1 MSIQLS
7 GSQFVLKLYLN
18 LLFVILNI
26 SMLIPSSEY
35 TLEFARSGGPGGQ
48 NVNKVSS
55 KAQLRFN
62 VGASLVLSEDQ
73 KNQVRVALKNRLT
86 NSDEILVVAE
96 DERSQ
101 IQNRELVVTRFEEL
115 IAQALHVPKKRRP
128 TRPTRSSKEKRLQ
141 SKRIISERKQSRQIR
156 DLN

>member
-1 MSIQLS
+1 MT
-7 GSQFVLKLYLN
+7 
-18 LLFVILNI
+18 
-26 SMLIPSSEY
+26 IPSSEY

-73 KNQVRVALKNRLT
+73 KNRVREILKNRLT
-86 NSDEILVVAE
+86 NEDEILVVAE

-101 IQNRELVVTRFEEL
+101 IQNRELVVARFQEL
-115 IAQALHVPKKRRP
+115 ITQALHVPKKRRP
-128 TRPTRSSKEKRLQ
+128 TRPTYGSREKRLQ
-141 SKRIISERKQSRQIR
+141 TKKIISERKQSRQR
-156 DLN
+156 TSLD

>member
-1 MSIQLS
+1 MT
-7 GSQFVLKLYLN
+7 
-18 LLFVILNI
+18 
-26 SMLIPSSEY
+26 IPPSEF

-73 KNQVRVALKNRLT
+73 KNRVREILKNRLT
-86 NSDEILVVAE
+86 NEDEILVVAE

-101 IQNRELVVTRFEEL
+101 IQNRELVVARFQEL
-115 IAQALHVPKKRRP
+115 ITQALHVPKKRRA
-128 TRPTRSSKEKRLQ
+128 TRPTYGSREKRLET
-141 SKRIISERKQSRQIR
+141 KKIISERKQLRQR
-156 DLN
+156 TRFD

>member
-1 MSIQLS
+1 MI
-7 GSQFVLKLYLN
+7 
-18 LLFVILNI
+18 
-26 SMLIPSSEY
+26 IPSSEF

-73 KNQVRVALKNRLT
+73 KNRVREILKNRLT
-86 NSDEILVVAE
+86 NEDEILVVAE

-101 IQNRELVVTRFEEL
+101 IQNRELVVARFQEL
-115 IAQALHVPKKRRP
+115 ITQALHVPKKRRA
-128 TRPTRSSKEKRLQ
+128 TRPTYGSREKRLET
-141 SKRIISERKQSRQIR
+141 KKIISERKQLRQR
-156 DLN
+156 TRFD